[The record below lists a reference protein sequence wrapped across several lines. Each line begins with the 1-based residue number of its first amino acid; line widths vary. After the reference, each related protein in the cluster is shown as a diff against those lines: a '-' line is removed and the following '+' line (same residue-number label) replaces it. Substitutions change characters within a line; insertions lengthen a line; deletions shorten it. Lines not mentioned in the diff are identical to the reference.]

1 MKWFDKS
8 KLARIKSLAKFLTTT
23 AAVLILLLLLISLL
37 LQIPVIQTQVVKR
50 ITASLSKKLE
60 MPVNIESVH
69 IAWFDEVK
77 LHDILIRDPYQD
89 TLIYAEDILIDFHL
103 GNVLD
108 QRITAFDLAK
118 VENAVVKVR
127 KNNPEDDVSMTVFAR
142 NLRELFKSPP
152 GGENNKKKPF
162 RIASLFLKNSRFSL
176 IDNTKDSLS
185 DRWDFNHFT
194 LENINA
200 RLSEMIVIN
209 DTFQIKIHKLTGND
223 QSTKFPI
230 HNLAARFR
238 FSQQAMELKD
248 LSLQAGQSEFN
259 NDLTFLYD
267 GSANLSY
274 FNDSV
279 TVKSNLQDATIHSKD
294 LGLFAPYF
302 KQFDEDYHLSGN
314 VDGKVSQFSLS
325 DFKLKFGYSLLA
337 GDLEMNGLPEI
348 AETFIFLNV
357 NQSNIRAIDLQKYIE
372 PKVYSKID
380 AFGNILFTGR
390 FLGFVDDFVANGDFK
405 TNLGNLTSDINLKL
419 SEDRVNSTYSGG
431 LKLDKFNIGELIG
444 NDSLIQRVSMN
455 GQLSGRGLTEETADL
470 NLNAVFQRLDI
481 RNYSYSN
488 IVTSARFAKEL
499 FIGKLTINDKNIKLS
514 TNALIDLQRQNKI
527 LKVSAEIDSMHLQPL
542 NLSQKPMTLSTKAN
556 IRLNGFQ
563 LDSLL
568 GDIYINDFY
577 ISQENQKLNID
588 SIAII
593 AQKNQDERLLLVNSP
608 NFNFTAAGDYNISHV
623 AKDISRQLKEYK
635 LRIKNKKEELD
646 SYYANKDTIPKS
658 NFYVKYN
665 LEIKDINPILQ
676 LFAPSVELSRNTNIE
691 GVYMGGY
698 TSLFSIKSNLDSI
711 RYGKYL
717 LLGNEL
723 DIHTFKNFNSPEI
736 TADAQIQSAYQHF
749 GGKQSTDSMQL
760 NLLWN
765 ENHIDLKFDIAQ
777 TNSDNYLDLIG
788 QIDFLPDRTQIHF
801 DPSMLYILE
810 KEWHFQE
817 NNKIIIAQREVTFEN
832 FKMSHLEQDISLSGK
847 VSENENEKLVVDI
860 HNLQLD
866 VLNTLL
872 DRKHQ
877 GEIEGSLLISN
888 FYKGIIVESDITVDS
903 LRLNNFLIGNL
914 HGQSYWDNKLG
925 RLNVAADLFREG
937 SKKIALAGYLEPKSN
952 QQIHA
957 YAYLND
963 ANLSMVEPFTVDF
976 FSNLRGEIDGE
987 YQIEGTLSEPLITG
1001 KGSLNKGK
1009 VTVNYLNTTYDFD
1022 ADLKFDRQ
1030 TMLISSMTLYDEDK
1044 NISNLKGTI
1053 KHNKLKDFRLDVGGT
1068 LNNFKVLNKSAKDGD
1083 MYYGVAKVT
1092 GDIRFY
1098 GPIDNLTISS
1108 QATTNRGTRFFIPL
1122 SETAS
1127 VEQQDFIQI
1136 INKKDKKLAEV
1147 AKDVKDVDLK
1157 GLNLDFDLDV
1167 TPDAYCEIIFDLT
1180 AGDIIRGRGDGKL
1193 KMQINTEGD
1202 FNMFGQVEI
1211 LEGAYNFT
1219 LYNVINKE
1227 FDILPNSTLTW
1238 SGDPFKADMD
1248 IKASYNQLAS
1258 LTPLFE
1264 DTTFQNLT
1272 EVRRKYPAKVLLNLQ
1287 GDLMSPEINFD
1298 IEIENYPNT
1307 ILVNRGGGAEAYS
1320 LAARMDAFENTLNND
1335 EQELK
1340 RQVFS
1345 LMVLRRFSP
1354 ENSFNVSGSFGN
1366 SVSEFISNQLSYW
1379 VTQFDENLEIDVDLG
1394 SMDDEA
1400 FNTFQLR
1407 LSYTFMEGRLRIT
1420 RDGGFTNQQNQP
1432 DITSIAG
1439 DWTLE
1444 YFLTADGKLRVKMYN
1459 RTNFNNFDPGNEA
1472 NATTTAGFSLMHT
1485 ESFDKVVELFQN
1497 SRKQNRNNK
1506 EDESANSDAKKEED
1520 LDPFTKK

>member
-1 MKWFDKS
+1 MKWFDKNR
-8 KLARIKSLAKFLTTT
+8 LARIKSLAKFLATS
-23 AAVLILLLLLISLL
+23 AAVLILLLLFISLL
-37 LQIPVIQTQVVKR
+37 LQIPGIQTQVVKR

-77 LHDILIRDPYQD
+77 LHKILIRDPYQD

-108 QRITAFDLAK
+108 QQITAFDMAK

-127 KNNPEDDVSMTVFAR
+127 KNNPEDEVSMTIFAR
-142 NLRELFKSPP
+142 NLKELFKTPAS
-152 GGENNKKKPF
+152 GISKKKKPF
-162 RIASLFLKNSRFSL
+162 RISFVSLKNSRFSM
-176 IDNTKDSLS
+176 IDNTKDSIE

-194 LENINA
+194 FENINA
-200 RLSEMIVIN
+200 RLSDMMIIN
-209 DTFQIKIHKLTGND
+209 DTFQIKINRLTGND
-223 QSTKFPI
+223 QSTEFPI
-230 HNLAARFR
+230 HNLATRFR
-238 FSQQAMELKD
+238 ISQKAMEFKD
-248 LSLQAGQSEFN
+248 FHLQAGQSEFN
-259 NDLTFLYD
+259 NDLSFLYD

-279 TVKSNLQDATIHSKD
+279 TVKSNLQDVTIHSQD

-314 VDGKVSQFSLS
+314 VDGKVSQFSFS

-337 GDLEMNGLPEI
+337 GDLEMNGLPKVE
-348 AETFIFLNV
+348 ETFIFLYV

-372 PKVYSKID
+372 PKVYSKIET
-380 AFGNILFTGR
+380 FGNILFTGQ

-405 TNLGNLTSDINLKL
+405 TNLGNFTSDINLKL

-444 NDSLIQRVSMN
+444 NDSLIQKVSMN
-455 GQLSGRGLTEETADL
+455 GNLRGRGLTEATADL
-470 NLNAVFQRLDI
+470 HLNAVFQRLDI
-481 RNYSYSN
+481 KNYSYSN

-499 FIGKLTINDKNIKLS
+499 FIGKLTVNDKNLKLS

-527 LKVSAEIDSMHLQPL
+527 LKVSAEIDSMRLQPL
-542 NLSQKPMTLSTKAN
+542 NLSEKPIILSTKAN
-556 IRLNGFQ
+556 IKSNGFD

-568 GDIYINDFY
+568 GDIYINDLRV
-577 ISQENQKLNID
+577 SNENKKLIID

-593 AQKNQDERLLLVNSP
+593 AQNNKAERLLLINSP
-608 NFNFTAAGDYNISHV
+608 NFNFTAAGDYKMLDV
-623 AKDISRQLKEYK
+623 AKDISRQLKEYR
-635 LRIKNKKEELD
+635 LQIKNKKQELD
-646 SYYANKDTIPKS
+646 NYYANKDSIPAS

-676 LFAPSVELSRNTNIE
+676 LFVPSFALSGNFNVD

-698 TSLFSIKSNLDSI
+698 TSLFSIKSSIDSI
-711 RYGKYL
+711 RYGKYSI
-717 LLGNEL
+717 LGNEI
-723 DIHTFKNFNSPEI
+723 DIHTYKNFNSPDI
-736 TADAQIQSAYQHF
+736 TADGQIQSARQHF
-749 GGKQSTDSMQL
+749 GRSQSTDSMQL

-777 TNSDNYLDLIG
+777 TNSNNYLDLTG
-788 QIDFLPDRTQIHF
+788 QIDFLTDSTRIHF
-801 DPSMLYILE
+801 DPSMLFILE

-817 NNKIIIAQREVTFEN
+817 NNQIIIAQREVTFEN
-832 FKMSHLEQDISLSGK
+832 FKVSHQEQDISLSGK
-847 VSENENEKLVVDI
+847 VSDHENEKLVVDI

-866 VLNTLL
+866 VLNTIL
-872 DRKHQ
+872 DRDHK

-888 FYKGIIVESDITVDS
+888 FYKGIIVESDIKVDS

-914 HGQSYWDNKLG
+914 HGQSYWDNQLG
-925 RLNVAADLFREG
+925 RLNVAGDLFRDG
-937 SKKIALAGYLEPKSN
+937 SKKIALAGYLEPKNN

-963 ANLSMVEPFTVDF
+963 ANLIMLEPFTVNF

-1001 KGSLNKGK
+1001 KGSLTHGK
-1009 VTVNYLNTTYDFD
+1009 ITVNYLNTTYDFN
-1022 ADLKFDRQ
+1022 ADLTFDRR
-1030 TMLISSMTLYDEDK
+1030 TMLINSLTLYDEYK
-1044 NISNLKGTI
+1044 NVSNLKGTI
-1053 KHNKLKDFRLDVGGT
+1053 KHDKLRDFRLDVRGT

-1083 MYYGVAKVT
+1083 NYYGVAKVT

-1122 SETAS
+1122 GETTN

-1136 INKKDKKLAEV
+1136 INKKDKKLAAV
-1147 AKDVKDVDLK
+1147 AEDVKDVDLK
-1157 GLNLDFDLDV
+1157 GLNLDFDLNV

-1193 KMQINTEGD
+1193 KMQINTDGD

-1238 SGDPFKADMD
+1238 SGDPFKADMN
-1248 IKASYNQLAS
+1248 IKASYNQLTS
-1258 LTPLFE
+1258 LVPLFE
-1264 DTTFQNLT
+1264 DTTFHSLT
-1272 EVRRKYPAKVLLNLQ
+1272 EVRRKYPAKVLLDLK
-1287 GDLMSPEINFD
+1287 GDLMSPEIGFD
-1298 IEIENYPNT
+1298 IAVENYPNT

-1320 LAARMDAFENTLNND
+1320 LSARLDAFNNRLNND

-1354 ENSFNVSGSFGN
+1354 ENSFNVSGSFDN
-1366 SVSEFISNQLSYW
+1366 SVSEFISNQISYW
-1379 VTQFDENLEIDVDLG
+1379 ATQFDENLEIDVDLG

-1407 LSYTFMEGRLRIT
+1407 LSYTFMDGRLRIT
-1420 RDGGFTNQQNQP
+1420 RNGGFTNQQKQP
-1432 DITSIAG
+1432 DLTSVAG
-1439 DWTLE
+1439 DWTVE
-1444 YFLTADGKLRVKMYN
+1444 YFLTPNGKLRVKMYN

-1497 SRKQNRNNK
+1497 SRKQNRNKK